1 MERCQRSEDIPHD
14 LMFVFLYRPRW
25 KREIYLEFDQSSF
38 SLAFKTNIYV
48 YSFSASDTVP
58 HRFASLQAFEVAESQ
73 LGIPALLDP
82 EDMVSMKVPDRL
94 SVITYVSQYYN
105 FFNNK
110 SQGAPTESSYSSSS
124 SSFSAFKNGIRV
136 CDISS
141 HTRLMPPI
149 TD

>member
-25 KREIYLEFDQSSF
+25 KREIYLEFDQYSF

-48 YSFSASDTVP
+48 YSFSASR
-58 HRFASLQAFEVAESQ
+58 RFASLQAFEVAESQ

-110 SQGAPTESSYSSSS
+110 SQGAPTESLYYSSSS
-124 SSFSAFKNGIRV
+124 STFKNGIRA

-141 HTRLMPPI
+141 HTRLMPPV

>member
-1 MERCQRSEDIPHD
+1 MSEDIPHD
-14 LMFVFLYRPRW
+14 LMFVFLHSLRW
-25 KREIYLEFDQSSF
+25 KREIHLEFDQYSF

-48 YSFSASDTVP
+48 YSLSASDCAVTVP

-110 SQGAPTESSYSSSS
+110 SQGAPTESLYYSSSS
-124 SSFSAFKNGIRV
+124 SSSFKNGIRA